1 MQPHPSV
8 TGVKSILVVDDS
20 ASYRFLLVNLLK
32 NWQFTVFE
40 AENGQDALTIL
51 DNNSINMV
59 ISDWEMPVMDGLKLC
74 STIRKH
80 YSDRYI
86 YLVLITVRQSV
97 EDLITGL
104 DAGADDFLS
113 KPINQSEL
121 RARLHAGE
129 RILMLEATL
138 AARNQKLSLAYQQI
152 EDDLHAAA
160 KLQRS
165 VLPAEKLMVND
176 FQAEWMFIPSAYVSG
191 DLLSFFQLGDQH
203 IGFYSIDV
211 AGHGVAAAML
221 SLSVA
226 RQFLNGRTVDNLLI
240 SPSATSSG
248 YQITPPHKVVG
259 ELNRRFCIEND
270 DVDSY
275 FTLIYGVIN
284 VQTASGV
291 LCQAGHPTPFI
302 VSRLGQITPIG
313 DGGAPVGLID
323 SMDYQDSVFNLA
335 TGDRLY
341 LFTDGIVECENF
353 EQELYGERR
362 LQDLL
367 AMNPRNSIPTV
378 FQQVQRALEGWHSLE
393 KNEHQSDIHNGR
405 SIFSDDISLL
415 VIERNNNSPLL
426 TAL

>member
-1 MQPHPSV
+1 MHPHPSA
-8 TGVKSILVVDDS
+8 TGVTSILVVDDS

-40 AENGQDALTIL
+40 AENGQDALVIL
-51 DNNSINMV
+51 DNNAINMV

-74 STIRKH
+74 TTIRKH

-138 AARNQKLSLAYQQI
+138 DARNQKLSQAYQQI
-152 EDDLHAAA
+152 EDDLQAAA

-165 VLPAEKLMVND
+165 VLPAEKLMVSD

-191 DLLSFFQLGDQH
+191 DLLSFFQLGNQH

-226 RQFLNGRTVDNLLI
+226 RQFLNGRTVDSLLI
-240 SPSATSSG
+240 SLTDTPSG
-248 YQITPPHKVVG
+248 YLITPPHKVVS
-259 ELNRRFCIEND
+259 ELNRRFCVEND
-270 DVDSY
+270 DIASY
-275 FTLIYGVIN
+275 FTLIYGVID
-284 VQTASGV
+284 VRTAAGV

-302 VSRLGQITPIG
+302 VSSSGETTPIG
-313 DGGAPVGLID
+313 GGGAPVGLID
-323 SMDYQDSVFNLA
+323 SMDYEDTAFTLA
-335 TGDRLY
+335 LGDRLY
-341 LFTDGIVECENF
+341 LFTDGIVECENA
-353 EQELYGERR
+353 EQELFGERR

-367 AMNPRNSIPTV
+367 AENQSDSVQTV
-378 FQQVQRALEGWHSLE
+378 FRRVRQALKCWHPVE
-393 KNEHQSDIHNGR
+393 KDEHQSDIQNGR
-405 SIFSDDISLL
+405 SVFSDDISLL
-415 VIERNNNSPLL
+415 VIERNNNPPLL

>member
-1 MQPHPSV
+1 MQFHASV
-8 TGVKSILVVDDS
+8 TGVTSILVVDDS

-32 NWQFTVFE
+32 KWNFSVFE
-40 AENGQDALTIL
+40 AENGEEALDIL
-51 DNNSINMV
+51 ADNSINMV

-74 STIRKH
+74 STIRKN

-104 DAGADDFLS
+104 DVGADDFLS

-129 RILMLEATL
+129 RILKLEATL
-138 AARNQKLSLAYQQI
+138 DARNQKLSQAYQQI
-152 EDDLHAAA
+152 EADLQAAA

-165 VLPAEKLMVND
+165 VLPAEKLIVCG
-176 FQAEWMFIPSAYVSG
+176 FQAEWMFMPSAYVSG
-191 DLLSFFQLGDQH
+191 DLLSFFQLGNQH

-240 SPSATSSG
+240 SPSDDPSDYSITS
-248 YQITPPHKVVG
+248 PNKVVS

-270 DVDSY
+270 DVTSY
-275 FTLIYGVIN
+275 FTLVYGVID
-284 VQTASGV
+284 VQTGIGA

-302 VSRLGQITPIG
+302 VSGSGRVISIG
-313 DGGAPVGLID
+313 DGGTPVGLID
-323 SMDYQDSVFNLA
+323 SADYEDTIFALA
-335 TGDRLY
+335 PGDRLY
-341 LFTDGIVECENF
+341 LFTDGIVECEST
-353 EQELYGERR
+353 EQELFGERR

-367 AMNPRNSIPTV
+367 ASSSQDSMPAV
-378 FQQVQRALEGWHSLE
+378 FQRVQQTLIDWHPAPTDE
-393 KNEHQSDIHNGR
+393 YQSDIHNGR
-405 SIFSDDISLL
+405 SVFSDDISLL
-415 VIERNNNSPLL
+415 VIERNNDSLIQ
-426 TAL
+426 

>member
-1 MQPHPSV
+1 MQPHPSA
-8 TGVKSILVVDDS
+8 TGVTSILVVDDS

-40 AENGQDALTIL
+40 AENGQDALAIL
-51 DNNSINMV
+51 DNNAINMV

-74 STIRKH
+74 TTIRKH

-86 YLVLITVRQSV
+86 YLVLITVRQSI
-97 EDLITGL
+97 EDLIAGL

-138 AARNQKLSLAYQQI
+138 DARNQKLSQAYQQI
-152 EDDLHAAA
+152 EDDLQAAA

-165 VLPAEKLMVND
+165 VLPAEKLMVSG

-191 DLLSFFQLGDQH
+191 DLLSFFQLGNQH

-240 SPSATSSG
+240 SLADTPSG
-248 YQITPPHKVVG
+248 YLITPPHKVVS

-270 DVDSY
+270 DIASY
-275 FTLIYGVIN
+275 FTLIYGVID
-284 VQTASGV
+284 VQTAGGV

-302 VSRLGQITPIG
+302 VSSSGQITPIG

-323 SMDYQDSVFNLA
+323 SMDYQDTAFTLA
-335 TGDRLY
+335 SGDRLY
-341 LFTDGIVECENF
+341 LFTDGIVECENP
-353 EQELYGERR
+353 EQELFGERR

-367 AMNPRNSIPTV
+367 AASQRDCVQTV
-378 FQQVQRALEGWHSLE
+378 FGQVQQALKYWHPVQE
-393 KNEHQSDIHNGR
+393 DEHQSDIQNGR
-405 SIFSDDISLL
+405 SAFSDDISLL